1 VTLITL
7 ETVDT
12 EITVEINVEV
22 KSRVAI
28 LVRVIVVL
36 LHSGTELPAVE
47 VDTTGT
53 VGKAF
58 PYDDG
63 GLWIGG
69 AEYKGGGL

>member
-1 VTLITL
+1 MTLITL

-12 EITVEINVEV
+12 ETTVEINVEV

>member
-1 VTLITL
+1 MTLITL

-12 EITVEINVEV
+12 ETTVEINVEV

-36 LHSGTELPAVE
+36 LHSGTELLAVE
-47 VDTTGT
+47 ADTTGT

-58 PYDDG
+58 PDDDG